1 MHKSCCWFQKFT
13 FKASFDQVIHARQN
27 QNFFL
32 KIEQKRMSS
41 GEWYFKNMYGF
52 YIQNNCKD
60 CPFGRNKGNTA
71 VIFWFLNHFATF
83 FFFLKKGTLK
93 IMKFTAGR
101 LVALFSYPAWLE
113 IFYCCYGMPYCI
125 LATTVYFC
133 FSNYVWIS
141 EK

>member
-83 FFFLKKGTLK
+83 FFKKKKRYLENHEIHSWQAGSFVFLPSLIGNFLLLLWYAILYTGYHCIFL
-93 IMKFTAGR
+93 
-101 LVALFSYPAWLE
+101 LF
-113 IFYCCYGMPYCI
+113 
-125 LATTVYFC
+125 
-133 FSNYVWIS
+133 
-141 EK
+141 